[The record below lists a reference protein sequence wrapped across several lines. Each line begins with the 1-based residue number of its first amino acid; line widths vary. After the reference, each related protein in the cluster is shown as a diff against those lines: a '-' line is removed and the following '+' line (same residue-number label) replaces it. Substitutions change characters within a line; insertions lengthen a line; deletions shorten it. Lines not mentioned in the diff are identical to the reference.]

1 MKKKLSIIALCLVVV
16 MCFTALVACDVSGIE
31 LDTPVVKI
39 NRNGL
44 ASWKAVDNAKSYVC
58 NVSGRE
64 VETMYTI
71 MQLKDGESISVKA
84 VSGGSPYKNS
94 KWSETKTYNASSG
107 GNQGE
112 SGKIKLATPVVTISQ
127 SGLASW
133 DSVANASEYE
143 YTINGT
149 AVGKTTH
156 TNIQLEA
163 GQTIFVKALGTGNYT
178 DSDPSAIQKYEK
190 PCEHVDADNDGKCD
204 KCGKDTAINECDHI
218 DANDDSVCDKC
229 YRDLDVSCVH
239 IDEDNNGKCD
249 KCTAGVV
256 VDFDIYAINDL
267 HGMYVET
274 NDQPGVDGLTTY
286 FNKKKQ
292 DGNVIILASGDMWQG
307 SSESNN
313 TKGKLATE
321 WLNYIGCSSM
331 TLGNHE
337 FDWKTD
343 KIKTN
348 AELAQFP
355 FLAINVYER
364 ATNQRVAYCQS
375 SVMVEKDG
383 AKVGIIGAI
392 GDCYSSIS
400 ASMCKDVYFK
410 VGSELTAL
418 IKAESQNLKKQ
429 GADYIVL
436 SIHDGYENS
445 SSYSQ
450 SISNRDMTWYDA
462 SLSNGY
468 VDMVFEG
475 HTHQSYMLV
484 DSYGVNHLQAGGQ
497 NQGVSN
503 AVAKINYANGKST
516 TSTKILAN
524 STYENETHDGIIDAL
539 VEKYSSEIGNPDEII
554 GENGQY
560 RNSYALR
567 TAMASAYLRKGQS
580 MWGSEYDIVLAG
592 GSINARYPY
601 YLPAGNV
608 TIRQIQMLF
617 PFDNEVQLCSIK
629 GVDLLNRYFNN
640 TKYYY
645 ARGNNAD
652 SVEARLRNGQDLN
665 KTFYIVSDSW
675 NSDYSINN
683 LTVIKTLGDVCYP
696 RDCLAE
702 YIKAGLFK

>member
-1 MKKKLSIIALCLVVV
+1 MNKKISAFAKVIAVAICVAMILATLCACGLFGNGGDDGNKTPQPSSTKLS
-16 MCFTALVACDVSGIE
+16 
-31 LDTPVVKI
+31 
-39 NRNGL
+39 
-44 ASWKAVDNAKSYVC
+44 
-58 NVSGRE
+58 
-64 VETMYTI
+64 
-71 MQLKDGESISVKA
+71 
-84 VSGGSPYKNS
+84 
-94 KWSETKTYNASSG
+94 
-107 GNQGE
+107 
-112 SGKIKLATPVVTISQ
+112 TPVVTISEK
-127 SGLASW
+127 GLASW
-133 DSVANASEYE
+133 GAIANATGYEYE
-143 YTINGT
+143 IDSIVDTTTKTRVQLQANQTIIVK
-149 AVGKTTH
+149 AVGGGKY
-156 TNIQLEA
+156 E
-163 GQTIFVKALGTGNYT
+163 
-178 DSDPSAIQKYEK
+178 DSDPSALQKYEVK
-190 PCEHVDADNDGKCD
+190 QACSHQDIDSNGYCD
-204 KCGKDTAINECDHI
+204 KCGAVTPSKCEHADK
-218 DANDDSVCDKC
+218 NDDEVCDVC
-229 YRDLDVSCVH
+229 GRSVIVSF
-239 IDEDNNGKCD
+239 NL
-249 KCTAGVV
+249 
-256 VDFDIYAINDL
+256 FAINDL
-267 HGMYVET
+267 HGMYC
-274 NDQPGVDGLTTY
+274 DSAGQPGVDELTTY
-286 FNKKKQ
+286 LKNYQ
-292 DGNVIILASGDMWQG
+292 SSSNTIVLSSGDMWQG

-321 WLNYIGCSSM
+321 WLNYIDCASM

-348 AELAQFP
+348 AKLAKFP

-364 ATNQRVAYCQS
+364 ATNQRVAYCRS

-450 SISNRDMTWYDA
+450 SISNSDMTWYDA

-524 STYENETHDGIIDAL
+524 STYENETHDGIIDTL

-592 GSINARYPY
+592 GSINVRYPS

-608 TIRQIQMLF
+608 TMRQIQMLF
-617 PFDNEVQLCSIK
+617 PFDNEVQLCAIK
-629 GVDLLNRYFNN
+629 GADLLNRYFNN

-652 SVEARLRNGQDLN
+652 SVEARLKNGQDLN

-696 RDCLAE
+696 RDCLAK
-702 YIKAGLFK
+702 YIKAGLFR

>member
-1 MKKKLSIIALCLVVV
+1 MKKKLSIIALCLVVI
-16 MCFTALVACDVSGIE
+16 MCFTTFVACDLSGIE
-31 LDTPVVKI
+31 LDTPVVTI
-39 NRNGL
+39 NNEGL
-44 ASWKAVDNAKSYVC
+44 ARWKAVDNAKSYVC
-58 NVSGRE
+58 NVNGRE
-64 VETMYTI
+64 VETIYTLF
-71 MQLKDGESISVKA
+71 QLKDGESISVKA

-149 AVGKTTH
+149 TVGKTTH

-178 DSDPSAIQKYEK
+178 DSDPSVIQKYEK

-204 KCGKDTAINECDHI
+204 KCGKDTSINECDHI
-218 DANDDSVCDKC
+218 DANDDEICDNC
-229 YRDLDVSCVH
+229 S
-239 IDEDNNGKCD
+239 EN
-249 KCTAGVV
+249 VV
-256 VDFDIYAINDL
+256 VSFNLFAINDL
-267 HGMYVET
+267 HGMYCDT
-274 NDQPGVDGLTTY
+274 DTQPGVDELTTY
-286 FNKKKQ
+286 LKDYQANT
-292 DGNVIILASGDMWQG
+292 NTIVLSSGDMWQG

-348 AELAQFP
+348 AKLAKFP

-364 ATNQRVAYCQS
+364 ATNQRVAYCRS

-450 SISNRDMTWYDA
+450 SISNSDMTWYDA

-524 STYENETHDGIIDAL
+524 GTYENETHDGIIDTL

-592 GSINARYPY
+592 GSINVRYPS

-608 TIRQIQMLF
+608 TMRQIQMLF
-617 PFDNEVQLCSIK
+617 PFDNEVQLCAIK

-652 SVEARLRNGQDLN
+652 SVEARLKNGQDLN

-702 YIKAGLFK
+702 YIKAGLFR

>member
-1 MKKKLSIIALCLVVV
+1 
-16 MCFTALVACDVSGIE
+16 
-31 LDTPVVKI
+31 
-39 NRNGL
+39 
-44 ASWKAVDNAKSYVC
+44 
-58 NVSGRE
+58 
-64 VETMYTI
+64 
-71 MQLKDGESISVKA
+71 
-84 VSGGSPYKNS
+84 
-94 KWSETKTYNASSG
+94 
-107 GNQGE
+107 
-112 SGKIKLATPVVTISQ
+112 
-127 SGLASW
+127 
-133 DSVANASEYE
+133 
-143 YTINGT
+143 
-149 AVGKTTH
+149 
-156 TNIQLEA
+156 
-163 GQTIFVKALGTGNYT
+163 
-178 DSDPSAIQKYEK
+178 
-190 PCEHVDADNDGKCD
+190 
-204 KCGKDTAINECDHI
+204 
-218 DANDDSVCDKC
+218 
-229 YRDLDVSCVH
+229 
-239 IDEDNNGKCD
+239 
-249 KCTAGVV
+249 
-256 VDFDIYAINDL
+256 
-267 HGMYVET
+267 
-274 NDQPGVDGLTTY
+274 
-286 FNKKKQ
+286 
-292 DGNVIILASGDMWQG
+292 
-307 SSESNN
+307 
-313 TKGKLATE
+313 
-321 WLNYIGCSSM
+321 M

-348 AELAQFP
+348 AELAKFP

-364 ATNQRVAYCQS
+364 ATNQRVAYCRS
-375 SVMVEKDG
+375 SVMVKKDG

-450 SISNRDMTWYDA
+450 SISNSDMTWYDA

-524 STYENETHDGIIDAL
+524 STYEKETHDGIIDTL
-539 VEKYSSEIGNPDEII
+539 VETYSSEIGNPDEII

-592 GSINARYPY
+592 GSINVRYPS

-608 TIRQIQMLF
+608 TMRQIQMLF
-617 PFDNEVQLCSIK
+617 PFDNEVQLCAIK

-652 SVEARLRNGQDLN
+652 SVEARLKNGQDLN

-702 YIKAGLFK
+702 YIKAGLFR